1 MNYYKLLQAILDV
14 AEEMLVCG
22 GEVARVEDSIKRM
35 CDAYGCT
42 RTNAFITTTNIQVTT
57 EAPDGK
63 ILTQIRQV
71 IRNSINF
78 DRLDYLNDLS
88 RFICANK
95 PDLETLVTKYEEV
108 MNREPLPI
116 WLEYAGAMLA
126 ASSFCIF
133 FGGTWLDGLATL
145 VLAAIMTFVMEL
157 LSQIEENQLAKTFVT
172 SIIAGALAITM
183 VGIGFGDNADKLMI
197 GGIML
202 LIPGVA
208 LINSVRDLLT
218 GDLVSGL
225 FRLLNALLTAI
236 AIAVGFA
243 LPIILTGGGA

>member
-1 MNYYKLLQAILDV
+1 
-14 AEEMLVCG
+14 
-22 GEVARVEDSIKRM
+22 
-35 CDAYGCT
+35 
-42 RTNAFITTTNIQVTT
+42 
-57 EAPDGK
+57 
-63 ILTQIRQV
+63 
-71 IRNSINF
+71 
-78 DRLDYLNDLS
+78 
-88 RFICANK
+88 
-95 PDLETLVTKYEEV
+95 
-108 MNREPLPI
+108 
-116 WLEYAGAMLA
+116 
-126 ASSFCIF
+126 
-133 FGGTWLDGLATL
+133 
-145 VLAAIMTFVMEL
+145 MTFVMEL